1 MKIMYNLVDKF
12 LMNSFDDEILKELK
26 DKNNQLY
33 LILDVTKEIIQE
45 I

>member
-26 DKNNQLY
+26 DKKQPIIFDIGCY
-33 LILDVTKEIIQE
+33 KEKFK
-45 I
+45 